1 MKIRVVLMF
10 LVSVLVLSSASAQDS
25 GTITHAR
32 TTIDVLQN
40 QNYFVKL
47 KWAVPFTDTK
57 YTVSCTPIVSATLQ
71 LPGTGVYLFQ
81 IAQVA
86 PTFVKVELAAEG
98 VPSTPTAVVHIDCIA
113 IHD

>member
-1 MKIRVVLMF
+1 MKFRTVLMF
-10 LVSVLVLSSASAQDS
+10 LASVLVLSSASAQDS
-25 GTITHAR
+25 GAITHAR
-32 TTIDVLQN
+32 GVVNIEQN
-40 QNYFVKL
+40 QNYFVIL

-57 YTVSCTPIVSATLQ
+57 YTVSCTPIVAATLQ

-81 IAQVA
+81 IAQSA

-98 VPSTPTAVVHIDCIA
+98 VPPAGAMVQINCIA